1 MEEIFDL
8 EYSSA
13 DDERDEIDNEII
25 NEEIENMNLEI
36 VSKFKEIIS
45 KEPEFTGINKASD
58 YQILQEF
65 LNPDKSVKLKH
76 FGLSG
81 FQLELFEDLY
91 YKINRHYDSD
101 EVYNKIGKKIYD
113 LLYV

>member
-45 KEPEFTGINKASD
+45 KEPEFTVINKASD

-76 FGLSG
+76 FRLSG

-101 EVYNKIGKKIYD
+101 EDYNKIGKKIYD
-113 LLYV
+113 LLYI

>member
-1 MEEIFDL
+1 MEETFDL

-25 NEEIENMNLEI
+25 NEEIEIMNLEI
-36 VSKFKEIIS
+36 VSNFKKLIS
-45 KEPEFTGINKASD
+45 KEPEFTGINQVSD
-58 YQILQEF
+58 YQILQKF
-65 LNPDKSVKLKH
+65 LNPDNSIKLKH
-76 FGLSG
+76 FRLSG
-81 FQLELFEDLY
+81 FQLELFEDLF
-91 YKINRHYDSD
+91 YKINRHYVSD

>member
-25 NEEIENMNLEI
+25 NEEMENMNLEI

-45 KEPEFTGINKASD
+45 KEPEFTGINQASD

-65 LNPDKSVKLKH
+65 LNTDKSVKLKH
-76 FGLSG
+76 FRLSG

-91 YKINRHYDSD
+91 YKINRQYASD

-113 LLYV
+113 LLYI

>member
-36 VSKFKEIIS
+36 VSKFTMYVRELKNDGHDDHA
-45 KEPEFTGINKASD
+45 TGGPSTKFPCRT
-58 YQILQEF
+58 Y
-65 LNPDKSVKLKH
+65 
-76 FGLSG
+76 G
-81 FQLELFEDLY
+81 
-91 YKINRHYDSD
+91 RT
-101 EVYNKIGKKIYD
+101 
-113 LLYV
+113 

>member
-25 NEEIENMNLEI
+25 NEEIEIMNLET
-36 VSKFKEIIS
+36 VSKFKKLIA
-45 KEPEFTGINKASD
+45 KEPEFTGINQVSD

-76 FGLSG
+76 FRLSG
-81 FQLELFEDLY
+81 FQLELFEDLF
-91 YKINRHYDSD
+91 YKINRQYDSD

-113 LLYV
+113 LLYI

>member
-1 MEEIFDL
+1 MDEIF
-8 EYSSA
+8 EF
-13 DDERDEIDNEII
+13 DDIPLNDEKAEIDNEII
-25 NEEIENMNLEI
+25 NEEIENMNLEL

-45 KEPEFTGINKASD
+45 KEPEFTGINQVSD

-76 FGLSG
+76 FKLSG
-81 FQLELFEDLY
+81 FQLELFEDLF
-91 YKINRHYDSD
+91 YKINRLYDSD
-101 EVYNKIGKKIYD
+101 EVYDKIGKKIYD